1 MGLREMQLYDSDRIK
16 LNSEPHAGFLRVG
29 CGSPGE
35 VAVAVDVVTV
45 VELQHL
51 RPVGEEQE
59 VGEARPVQP
68 HLQWW

>member
-1 MGLREMQLYDSDRIK
+1 MLAAAHD
-16 LNSEPHAGFLRVG
+16 
-29 CGSPGE
+29 SPGE